1 MRHGLLTGAKLIFL
15 LVDFLGNVL
24 FQCQLHDLN
33 IKRILQSAALA
44 VTDTFLY
51 PVKRGVGVGGNCCL
65 YISIFARK
73 L

>member
-1 MRHGLLTGAKLIFL
+1 MISQPQGCLDKDCGLLTGAKVIFL
-15 LVDFLGNVL
+15 LVDFPGNVL

-51 PVKRGVGVGGNCCL
+51 AVKRGGDDCGL
-65 YISIFARK
+65 
-73 L
+73 